1 MRFLPYQV
9 AAALVALGLGIW
21 AFSAALTVETVQR
34 GYDGVGM
41 EHVTN
46 TSTLEKLE
54 KNNRVPDNIPQVSG
68 GALAGEAYENVQV
81 LGHLTT
87 AEFTRLM
94 AMITTWVSPADGNN
108 PRNSIGEQ
116 GCNYCHNPENMA
128 SDEKYT
134 KHVSRRMIQMT
145 QHINENWGS
154 HVGGAGVNCWTCHRG
169 NNVPE
174 YIWFDEPPNPNAKRL
189 VGGHSSVNRAGM
201 NVGLASL
208 PNEAFSTF
216 LNNDTN
222 IRVIGPTALPTVNE
236 RTIKQTEH
244 TYGLM
249 MHMSTSLGVNC
260 TYCHNSRAMAEWG
273 QSPVTRT
280 KAWYAIRM
288 ARNLN
293 AEYLEPLHSRY
304 PEYRLGPTGDAP
316 KANCAT
322 CHQGAYKPLLGQD
335 MISMY
340 PGLSK
345 ASDYVPEEKAEVE
358 IVDDRIEIS
367 QEVYFETGSATVA
380 ERSFALLDAIASTM
394 NENPQVR
401 RVEIQGHTDS
411 SGESDANQ
419 VLSQERADAVRLYL
433 LDAGVDAERLDA
445 KGYGES
451 QPVESDGADNGE
463 PMNRRVE
470 FVIVEFDVDADSADS
485 DEVAEEPGAD
495 DDPAVPAPADEPDG
509 EETP

>member
-1 MRFLPYQV
+1 
-9 AAALVALGLGIW
+9 
-21 AFSAALTVETVQR
+21 
-34 GYDGVGM
+34 
-41 EHVTN
+41 
-46 TSTLEKLE
+46 
-54 KNNRVPDNIPQVSG
+54 
-68 GALAGEAYENVQV
+68 
-81 LGHLTT
+81 
-87 AEFTRLM
+87 
-94 AMITTWVSPADGNN
+94 
-108 PRNSIGEQ
+108 
-116 GCNYCHNPENMA
+116 
-128 SDEKYT
+128 
-134 KHVSRRMIQMT
+134 
-145 QHINENWGS
+145 
-154 HVGGAGVNCWTCHRG
+154 
-169 NNVPE
+169 
-174 YIWFDEPPNPNAKRL
+174 
-189 VGGHSSVNRAGM
+189 M

-358 IVDDRIEIS
+358 LVDDRIEIS

-451 QPVESDGADNGE
+451 QPVESEGADNGE